1 MKRAEYDKI
10 NQRGIRNKDQ
20 KVFPFPGQFY
30 RKKLWYVQKI
40 NPDYPSCHYASE
52 ASAHIS

>member
-10 NQRGIRNKDQ
+10 KQRGIRNKDQ

-30 RKKLWYVQKI
+30 RKKL
-40 NPDYPSCHYASE
+40 
-52 ASAHIS
+52 